1 MIDKGLPS
9 ILVCPIDHT
18 PLELAGNQ
26 LLARVNRAIA
36 AGRVKNRVGRLL
48 ERPLDAGL
56 LRADQTLLYPIID
69 DIPVLLADE
78 AIPLKE
84 IR

>member
-36 AGRVKNRVGRLL
+36 AGRVRNRAGRLL
-48 ERPLDAGL
+48 EHPLEGALQRTDK
-56 LRADQTLLYPIID
+56 TFLYPIVD

-78 AIPLKE
+78 AIPLAE
-84 IR
+84 IL